1 MAAVARLH
9 VAVFGEAATDGE
21 AGPAAADA
29 PSPSRTLSAGAS
41 AGGKVCHIMDD
52 PDTNNSSAFC
62 RVPSTHRSQ
71 IHHSFPW
78 DRS

>member
-29 PSPSRTLSAGAS
+29 PSPGRTLSAGAS
-41 AGGKVCHIMDD
+41 AGGKVC
-52 PDTNNSSAFC
+52 TL
-62 RVPSTHRSQ
+62 
-71 IHHSFPW
+71 
-78 DRS
+78 